1 MIATLRTHM
10 LWIAPCCAGGVFWL
24 MPEHYLDAAGTVQT
38 LGLPGRACGALALW
52 MALWWLTEAVDLAAT
67 ALLPLLLLPLLGGV
81 PIRTVAQPYADD
93 LIFLFMGGFM
103 ISLAMERCNLH
114 RRMALTT
121 IHLFGHAPARVVA
134 GFMAATAFLSM
145 WLSNTATTLML
156 LPIASSILPFFVAEE
171 EKRLHL
177 QENPFALCLLLGVAY
192 AASIGGTATIIG
204 TPPNTFLASFLRE
217 NLQRD
222 LDFAHWLLAVGPLA
236 LCFLMLTWLLLTRF
250 LFSLKHTR
258 FIGTRDEIAAL
269 RRELGPMRN
278 SELLTGAVF
287 LLAVG
292 LWVFRPLLQGWRLA
306 GSTPFAGLS
315 DAGVA
320 MLAGLL
326 LLTLPLPGGQK
337 ALDWKSAERLPWGIL
352 ILFGGGLSLA
362 QAIDKFGVGG
372 FLASQVAHFNEL
384 PALVLMLFVITVVI
398 FLTEL
403 TSNLATTA
411 TFIPLLAALAPQWGM
426 SPLQL
431 CLPATIA
438 ASFAFMLP
446 VATAPNAIVFST
458 GMIPGRAMSRA
469 GLLLNLVGI
478 VVITLFMV
486 FWTGPRLLD
495 P

>member
-1 MIATLRTHM
+1 MISTLRTHM
-10 LWIAPCCAGGVFWL
+10 LLIAPCCAGLAFWL
-24 MPEHYLDAAGTVQT
+24 LPEHYLDAAGNVQT
-38 LGLPGRACGALALW
+38 LGLSGRACGALALW

-81 PIRTVAQPYADD
+81 PIRMVAQPYADD

-114 RRMALTT
+114 RRIALTT
-121 IHLFGHAPARVVA
+121 IHLFGQAPARVVA
-134 GFMAATAFLSM
+134 GFMTATAFLSM

-156 LPIASSILPFFVAEE
+156 LPIASSILPFFVTDENRQE
-171 EKRLHL
+171 GR

-222 LDFAHWLLAVGPLA
+222 LDFAQWLLAVGPLA
-236 LCFLMLTWLLLTRF
+236 LCFLLLTWLLLTRI
-250 LFSLKHTR
+250 LFSLKNTH
-258 FIGTRDEIAAL
+258 FIGSRDEIAAL
-269 RRELGPMRN
+269 RRELGPWRS
-278 SELLTGAVF
+278 SELLTGTVF
-287 LLAVG
+287 VLAVL
-292 LWVFRPLLQGWRLA
+292 LWVFRPLLQGWHLA
-306 GSTPFAGLS
+306 GGKPLAGLS

-326 LLTLPLPGGQK
+326 LLTVPLPGGQK
-337 ALDWKSAERLPWGIL
+337 ALDWKTAEKLPWGIL
-352 ILFGGGLSLA
+352 LLFGGGLSLA
-362 QAIDKFGVGG
+362 QAIDKFGLGS
-372 FLASQVAHFNEL
+372 FLANQVAQLNSL
-384 PALVLMLFVITVVI
+384 PALVLMLLVITLVI

-411 TFIPLLAALAPQWGM
+411 TFVPLLAALAPQWNM

-458 GMIPGRAMSRA
+458 GLIPGRAMSRA
-469 GLLLNLVGI
+469 GLLLNLAGI
-478 VVITLFMV
+478 AIIFLFMV